1 MLINSIM
8 DMFIALFSLLTSAI
22 SIPDFPTSVTE
33 TLNSGLSYISDGLG
47 IIRYFTHFNYLL
59 VLLGIILAVNA
70 AVHLYGFVMW
80 VLRKI
85 PFLSIE

>member
-1 MLINSIM
+1 MLINSIL
-8 DMFIALFSLLTSAI
+8 DMFIALFSALTN
-22 SIPDFPTSVTE
+22 SINIPEFPESVTDIF
-33 TLNSGLSYISDGLG
+33 NQGFSYISDGLG

-59 VLLGIILAVNA
+59 VLLGIILTVNA